1 MSLAALKT
9 GELFEL
15 DGLRPEQVAAGLHE
29 WLFSLPSSVAIWVP
43 GTDRRRTRAVTALLH
58 GNEPSGLA
66 AAHRFLRSGQVP
78 LTNLLIVV
86 AAVEAAKLAPVFSH
100 RFLPGRRD
108 LNRCFLAPDADA
120 EGRLAAAI
128 LRVLRRHSPEAVI
141 DLHNNS
147 GHNPA
152 YGVGTRL
159 DAERLGLTSLF
170 APRFV
175 LSKLRLGTLADAL
188 QDELPMVTVECGR
201 RLDPA
206 ADARGYAGL
215 CRYVEA
221 ETLPRVTPGSAQ
233 MDVLHR
239 AVRVRVQP
247 GLRIGFGD
255 HRESGTDVTCA
266 LDIDRHNFQTLPA
279 GSHVAWISSY
289 VERPF
294 VATDEDGREVSEQ
307 LFVREGQAIQT
318 ARPLIPI
325 MMTTDP
331 TIALADCLFYAVE
344 RW

>member
-1 MSLAALKT
+1 LEDLK
-9 GELFEL
+9 GSELLEL
-15 DGLRPEQVAAGLHE
+15 DGPPPEQVPPSLHE
-29 WLFSLPSSVAIWVP
+29 WLLSLPSSVAFHVP
-43 GTDRRRTRAVTALLH
+43 GKDRRRTRAVTALLH

-66 AAHRFLRSGQVP
+66 AIHGFLRSGHVP
-78 LTNLLIVV
+78 LTNLLMMLG
-86 AAVEAAKLAPVFSH
+86 AVEAAKLAPVFTH
-100 RFLPGRRD
+100 RLVPGRRD
-108 LNRCFLAPDADA
+108 LNRCFLGPDDDV
-120 EGRLAAAI
+120 EGRLAAAM
-128 LRVLRRHSPEAVI
+128 LRVLRRDSPEAVI
-141 DLHNNS
+141 DLHNNT

-175 LSKLRLGTLADAL
+175 FSKLRLGALTEAL
-188 QDELPMVTVECGR
+188 QDELPIVTVECGR

-206 ADARGYAGL
+206 ADACAYAGL
-215 CRYVEA
+215 CRYVDV
-221 ETLPRVTPGSAQ
+221 ETLPRVTPGSGQ
-233 MDVLHR
+233 VDVLHR

-247 GLRIGFGD
+247 GLRLGFGD

-279 GSHVAWISSY
+279 GSHVAWVSAH

-294 VATDEDGREVSEQ
+294 VATDESGRDMSEQ
-307 LFVREGQAIQT
+307 LFVHRDRAIQT
-318 ARPLIPI
+318 ARPFIPI